1 MSFSIFVLCR
11 ISLAPEEGGGSVEL
25 VPGGRDVAVNE
36 SNMYDYVRL
45 YANYRLVVTQEKAL
59 EALRCGVFDVLPSGA
74 LDALTA
80 EDLRLLLNGVGDIH
94 VGTLI
99 SYTTFNDESS
109 ESSDKLLKFKRWL
122 WSIVEK
128 MSNLERQDLVK
139 NSCLESFANNMLIVG
154 NCVPPCRC
162 IFGRDRRHCRH
173 PKTVSS
179 RCHRLPYGPQTM
191 RICPPP
197 IPAFLGCTFRCI
209 PARPC
214 CATNCCWQSK
224 PRTLDSCKNK

>member
-1 MSFSIFVLCR
+1 MVLRCSRLLTNMLVCCCLSLSFPCR

-25 VPGGRDVAVNE
+25 APGGRDIAVSE

-45 YANYRLVVTQEKAL
+45 YANHRLVVTQEKAL
-59 EALRCGVFDVLPSGA
+59 EALRLGVFDVLPSGA

-128 MSNLERQDLVK
+128 MSNLERQDLV
-139 NSCLESFANNMLIVG
+139 S
-154 NCVPPCRC
+154 
-162 IFGRDRRHCRH
+162 
-173 PKTVSS
+173 VSVW
-179 RCHRLPYGPQTM
+179 P
-191 RICPPP
+191 
-197 IPAFLGCTFRCI
+197 
-209 PARPC
+209 RPR
-214 CATNCCWQSK
+214 W
-224 PRTLDSCKNK
+224 